1 MEFVTAALVG
11 WEGALG
17 CPRGR
22 DRSVLAKRAE
32 GGSENGGKAGAETS
46 NVGCTPY
53 LQAGMVLGQTCWTGG
68 KVQTAAWQ
76 TGKEFLPKSDI
87 GLMTCGLM
95 TCGLM
100 TCGVNDLDIP
110 LSEVYLRPWT
120 HSSNELQNHQVK
132 LFPTSISVCPG
143 AWKAEHRV
151 CACPS

>member
-1 MEFVTAALVG
+1 MSQLP
-11 WEGALG
+11 WW
-17 CPRGR
+17 
-22 DRSVLAKRAE
+22 
-32 GGSENGGKAGAETS
+32 GGKEPWG
-46 NVGCTPY
+46 
-53 LQAGMVLGQTCWTGG
+53 VLGAGTALCWQKGLREGVKTGEKQVQKPQMWAAPHTCRLGWCWARRAG
-68 KVQTAAWQ
+68 QTAAWQ
-76 TGKEFLPKSDI
+76 AGKEFLPERDLKSDI
-87 GLMTCGLM
+87 GLM

-120 HSSNELQNHQVK
+120 HSSNELQNPQVK